1 MISPAKSGKGS
12 STKRSLAA
20 AKKTALAAK
29 REFDEKKLS
38 VAERFLKELD
48 ELVTG
53 SEIHKLAAP
62 TGGVRVVW
70 TKTLNTTAGR
80 ANWKREIIRKKN
92 QPSSQEEISAQF
104 RGGSSTDV
112 SFSASR
118 STSPGETTNMTPES
132 AGEAG
137 HTIRHH
143 ATIEL
148 AEKVIDS
155 EDRLLST
162 LAHEY
167 CHLAN
172 FMISNVRD
180 NPHGA
185 SFKAWAAKC
194 RKALASHPVY
204 GPYKIDITTKHS
216 YEINFK
222 YLWCC
227 TQCGHEYGRHSKSV
241 DPKKHRC
248 SRCDKGLLVQV
259 RPKPR
264 KQKNGIVSENKE
276 NRDPRD
282 NVIDLT

>member
-118 STSPGETTNMTPES
+118 STSP
-132 AGEAG
+132 G